1 MIIKK
6 PNFWDY
12 KKPNILSYFLLI
24 FTFPLIINNYLIN
37 KRRNQNLSKT
47 KNIKTI
53 CVGNIYIGGTGKTPL
68 SIKISQILN
77 KINLKTAIIKK
88 FYPYQIDEQKLIANS
103 NKLYCEKSRK
113 EALKNAQKDML
124 DIAIFDDGLQDKTLN
139 YDLRFVCFNT
149 LKWIGNG
156 FLIPAGPLRE
166 KLKSIKNFDAV
177 FLNGN
182 EEDVSVLKSIIKKI
196 NKNIK
201 IFETYY
207 KPLNIHHFNNKD
219 KFLIFSGI
227 GNPENFKKTL
237 TKNKLNVIDEIKFPD
252 HYQYT
257 IKDIENIKQK
267 AKKLQAKILTTEK
280 DFVKIKDEIS
290 DDINYLK
297 IDLIIKREDKLIN
310 LIKFIK

>member
-88 FYPYQIDEQKLIANS
+88 FYPYQIDEQKLIANY

-297 IDLIIKREDKLIN
+297 IDLIIKREDELIN